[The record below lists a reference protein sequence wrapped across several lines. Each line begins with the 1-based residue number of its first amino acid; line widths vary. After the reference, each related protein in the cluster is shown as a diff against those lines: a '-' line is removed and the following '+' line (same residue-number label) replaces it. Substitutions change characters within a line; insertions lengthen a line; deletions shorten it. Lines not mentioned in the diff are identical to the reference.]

1 MARPAARTLRIA
13 HRGDWRRAPEN
24 TLAAFLAA
32 LAVPGCD
39 GLEFDVRAAGDGT
52 PVVCHDETLERVQG
66 MRANVASL
74 SADALALHGVPT
86 LAEVLAAVPRRAFL
100 DVELKGDPGR
110 GAVDVLLA
118 GRGPG
123 LERAVVSSFEVATLD
138 RVGRLVPSWPRWLN
152 AMDLS
157 AASISMALE
166 LGCAGIA
173 ADWRTIDERSIAAA
187 SAAELE
193 VAAWTVR
200 RRSTFR
206 RLERLGVVA
215 VCVEASALDG

>member
-1 MARPAARTLRIA
+1 VTLRLA

-39 GLEFDVRAAGDGT
+39 GLEFDVRAAADGV
-52 PVVCHDETLERVQG
+52 PVVIHDETLARVQG
-66 MRANVASL
+66 VDARVGDL
-74 SADALALHGVPT
+74 SADVLERHGVPS
-86 LAEVLAAVPRRAFL
+86 LADVLAAVPRRAFL

-110 GAVDVLLA
+110 GAVDVLTA

-123 LERAVVSSFEVATLD
+123 LERAVVSSFEPDTLE
-138 RVGRLVPSWPRWLN
+138 RVGRLAPSWPRWLN
-152 AMDLS
+152 AGDLS
-157 AASISMALE
+157 PATIRLATALE
-166 LGCAGIA
+166 CRGVSVE
-173 ADWRTIDERSIAAA
+173 WRAIDERSIALAR
-187 SAAELE
+187 AAELD

-200 RRSTFR
+200 RRPTYR

-215 VCVEASALDG
+215 ICAEASALDG